1 MNFPFENQSFSSFF
15 SEESSCFSR
24 RIVISYIEESIN
36 VYTPSKCQSYMR
48 SRGLNTISFSRNLV
62 ISSTKSITSSD
73 NSSEIA
79 RKRGKT
85 WRTMERI
92 WGGYGEDMGR
102 KWGGYGEDM
111 GRIWGGYGEE
121 MGRKWGGYGE
131 DMGRKWGGYGEEMG
145 RTWGNDDHR
154 SPPPRS
160 PVTRSVRYFTRK
172 DHHVQ
177 GKNLDFRL
185 MNVQLY
191 MTFICVILL
200 ILYNARTRRRCSR
213 SSCQSAALK

>member
-85 WRTMERI
+85 WR
-92 WGGYGEDMGR
+92 GYGEEMGR
-102 KWGGYGEDM
+102 IWGGYGEDM
-111 GRIWGGYGEE
+111 GRIWGGNGEE
-121 MGRKWGGYGE
+121 MGRI
-131 DMGRKWGGYGEEMG
+131 WGGYGEEMG
-145 RTWGNDDHR
+145 RIWGGNGEDMGQRR
-154 SPPPRS
+154 SPEPAPSEPCHQVR
-160 PVTRSVRYFTRK
+160 PVFHAEGS
-172 DHHVQ
+172 
-177 GKNLDFRL
+177 
-185 MNVQLY
+185 
-191 MTFICVILL
+191 
-200 ILYNARTRRRCSR
+200 SR
-213 SSCQSAALK
+213 SREES